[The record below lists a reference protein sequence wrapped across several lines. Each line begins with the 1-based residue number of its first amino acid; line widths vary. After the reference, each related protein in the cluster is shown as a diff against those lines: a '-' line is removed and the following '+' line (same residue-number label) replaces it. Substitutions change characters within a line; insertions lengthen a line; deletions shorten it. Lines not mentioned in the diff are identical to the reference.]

1 MSRALLS
8 LCSLMLVMGCAQKD
22 PAPVGGSGGSGG
34 TGGAAGTAGSG
45 GTAGT
50 AGTGGGGTGG
60 STADYYPLVEG
71 ASWTYLH
78 TNADQT
84 MRTEVVTL
92 TATTHEGQAGFLMVD
107 SGNAA
112 GQHDESVLVRSGT
125 SIVRIYSETLA
136 GQALLFSVTY
146 ENPGFVRFDDAWHDR
161 AAGFSEDRTYTRT
174 EYDAQ
179 GLNPVVDPRTQRFIV
194 EAHGETLTVPAGT
207 FNDVIRVRRDRV
219 GFTNDSNKQFWFA
232 PGVGKIRELDLLSGD
247 IEELT
252 AYTIP
257 GG

>member
-1 MSRALLS
+1 MLAAG
-8 LCSLMLVMGCAQKD
+8 CSQKD
-22 PAPVGGSGGSGG
+22 PAPVAG
-34 TGGAAGTAGSG
+34 TGGAAGTGVAGSG
-45 GTAGT
+45 GAAGT
-50 AGTGGGGTGG
+50 GGVGGTSGTGGAGTGGAGTGGG
-60 STADYYPLVEG
+60 TADYYPLVEG
-71 ASWTYLH
+71 ASWTYLR

-84 MRTEVVTL
+84 MRTEEVTL
-92 TATTHEGQAGFLMVD
+92 AATTYEGQAGFLMVD

-125 SIVRIYSETLA
+125 SVVRIYGETLA

-146 ENPGFVRFDDAWHDR
+146 ETPGFVRFDDAWHGR

-179 GLNPVVDPRTQRFIV
+179 GLNPNVTPRTQRFTV

-219 GFTNDSNKQFWFA
+219 GFTNDSSKQFWFA

-252 AYTIP
+252 AYDIP